1 MAFVQGVYL
10 VLVLLEVAQ
19 QDVFHVAAYCHLAP
33 AYHRHD
39 THQLL
44 VRGTAHVQG
53 LSVCQFHFL
62 KVGFPVVTR
71 TALCACGVSVSP
83 PAPFQA
89 AVPRGR
95 FPFRR
100 RAASASSGDLLLG
113 GYALRDKFFHEIL
126 VYLRHPAA
134 LLCHI
139 IVI

>member
-10 VLVLLEVAQ
+10 VLVLLEVPQ
-19 QDVFHVAAYCHLAP
+19 QNVFHVAAYRHLAP

-62 KVGFPVVTR
+62 KLSFLVVAR
-71 TALCACGVSVSP
+71 TALA
-83 PAPFQA
+83 PA
-89 AVPRGR
+89 GCR
-95 FPFRR
+95 FLYLHRFCLCFLRYIIR
-100 RAASASSGDLLLG
+100 LIIILFTGNT
-113 GYALRDKFFHEIL
+113 LRDKLFHEIL

-139 IVI
+139 ILI